1 MIKDISISAS
11 LGIASTLFLS
21 LSLIG
26 AGENAVNTNAFQALS
41 LMTLSVIP
49 LFIAGLG
56 WGLTGGVVSVVT
68 GAVVA
73 AAFIAPLF
81 SLTYVL
87 TCGLPV
93 LAITRQ
99 SLLWREENEKIF
111 WYPVSNLFGVWVLVS
126 ITLSCMAI
134 ALLYMN
140 EELRNALITQFDQ
153 IIPQLQKQGGV
164 FATVTAE
171 KVVWLMP
178 QFFGPFWG
186 IVLMMG
192 GCLAQGVLVRF
203 KKNVR
208 PSPEFS
214 GLKMPKWVA
223 IVTIGVFVFG
233 TFFNVAE
240 PIIGA
245 VVLTLEIVFFLQG
258 IGVIHRV
265 SRSWKFRSAMLAAVY
280 LIMILMFWPVLVVA
294 LLGLVDSWVGF
305 RERLDAIPS
314 QEED

>member
-1 MIKDISISAS
+1 MIKDISISATF
-11 LGIASTLFLS
+11 GIASTLFLS

-26 AGENAVNTNAFQALS
+26 AGDSAAHTNAFQALS

-56 WGLTGGVVSVVT
+56 WGLTGGIVSVVT

-93 LAITRQ
+93 LVITRQ

-111 WYPVSNLFGVWVLVS
+111 WYPVSNLMGIWVLVS

-140 EELRNALITQFDQ
+140 EELRTALIAQFDQ
-153 IIPQLQKQGGV
+153 VVPQIQEQGGI

-171 KVVWLMP
+171 KIVWLMP
-178 QFFGPFWG
+178 QFFGPFWA
-186 IVLMMG
+186 IVLLMG
-192 GCLAQGVLVRF
+192 GSLAQGALVRF
-203 KKNVR
+203 KRNIR

-214 GLKMPKWVA
+214 GLKMPFWLA
-223 IVTIGVFVFG
+223 LVTVGVFAFG
-233 TFFNVAE
+233 TVFNFAE

-258 IGVIHRV
+258 MAVIHRV
-265 SRSWKFRSAMLAAVY
+265 SRSWDFRSAILAAVY

-305 RERLDAIPS
+305 RERLGAIPN